1 MGTGACAAAT
11 LVLLAADVRA
21 APAGVPVCG
30 TVPDCI
36 ARMREV
42 ADPSAGIT
50 DEEGAV
56 AKALQSLGPEAILPV
71 MELLQDRDGNVR
83 EMAGYVLR
91 DMPGLGPEHLPPLQ
105 RAVEAGDGWLPPAI
119 ASIGTPEAIR
129 FLMAQ
134 LAKKPESHTQFT
146 FALERLGPAAFPGL
160 LELFRCGK
168 SCDESLLR
176 VAGSILAESRE
187 KAAEA
192 ITPLVAVA
200 TDPGSSLLARRGAL
214 RALGELGPTARP
226 AVTTLLEMT
235 HGEPVELQA
244 DARQAVLGIGGAG
257 TREALEASLDGAETP
272 QFVLRDIAALG
283 EGGREAGPR
292 VERLLSAREADVRV
306 VAART
311 LGLIGYRPAVP
322 SLIAALD
329 DPDDWRL
336 VYLAAEALGRLRAA
350 EARGELEA
358 TASSHWYPPV
368 REAARNAGLAL
379 DSKYRY
385 VSTSDR
391 SNFSFDFFDF
401 EHAGRDY
408 EPCADL
414 AHFPAAPRRSDV
426 LDPVAQPALAQRLAY
441 DREIVGWDEKGRH
454 TSHRRTPAEVGL
466 RIRGGWLVG
475 ADQGEW
481 GGELVFKADD
491 GSTKMVLPTNMQ
503 GLHVLGSDRIVA
515 VTGLAHLTSNDGMLY
530 QIDCPPS
537 KPCTAAPWKQLP
549 GAPRSSWVLESGE
562 LLVNT
567 FGGSVVVASDGTLA
581 MAECHNRPGA
591 DGPARIQ

>member
-1 MGTGACAAAT
+1 
-11 LVLLAADVRA
+11 
-21 APAGVPVCG
+21 
-30 TVPDCI
+30 
-36 ARMREV
+36 MREV
-42 ADPSAGIT
+42 ADRSGGIT

-56 AKALQSLGPEAILPV
+56 AKALQSLSPESILPV
-71 MELLQDRDGNVR
+71 MELLRDRDRNVR

-91 DMPGLGPEHLPPLQ
+91 NMPGLGPEHLAPLQ
-105 RAVEAGDGWLPPAI
+105 RAVEEGDGWLPPAI

-129 FLMAQ
+129 FLVDQ
-134 LAKKPESHTQFT
+134 LAKKPESNTQFT
-146 FALERLGPAAFPGL
+146 VALERLGPAAFPDL

-176 VAGSILAESRE
+176 VVGSILAESRA
-187 KAAEA
+187 KAAEVV
-192 ITPLVAVA
+192 TPLVAVA
-200 TDPGSSLLARRGAL
+200 TDPGNSLVARRGAL
-214 RALGELGPTARP
+214 RALGVLGPTARP

-257 TREALEASLDGAETP
+257 TREALEASLDGAEAP
-272 QFVLRDIAALG
+272 QYVLRDIAALG

-292 VERLLSAREADVRV
+292 VERLLSSREGDVRV

-311 LGLIGYRPAVP
+311 LGLIGYRPAVS

-336 VYLAAEALGRLRAA
+336 VYVAAEALGRLRAA
-350 EARGELEA
+350 GARDALEA
-358 TASSHWYPPV
+358 TAFSHWYPPV
-368 REAARNAGLAL
+368 RDAARNAVLAL

-385 VSTSDR
+385 STTDR
-391 SNFSFDFFDF
+391 SNFSLDFFDF

-408 EPCADL
+408 DPCADL
-414 AHFPAAPRRSDV
+414 AHFPAAPRRSDA
-426 LDPVAQPALAQRLAY
+426 LDPVAQPALAQQLAY
-441 DREIVGWDEKGRH
+441 DREVVGWDEKGRH
-454 TSHRRTPAEVGL
+454 TSHHRTPAEVGL

-481 GGELVFKADD
+481 GGELVFRAGD
-491 GSTKMVLPTNMQ
+491 GSTTMVLPTNIQ
-503 GLHVLGSDRIVA
+503 GLHVLGSGRIVA
-515 VTGLAHLTSNDGMLY
+515 VTGLAHLTSNDGILY

-537 KPCTAAPWKQLP
+537 KPCTATPWKQLP

-562 LLVNT
+562 LLVNS
-567 FGGSVVVASDGTLA
+567 FGGSVVAASDGRLA
-581 MAECHNRPGA
+581 MAECHDHPLREAPLQRA
-591 DGPARIQ
+591 PK